1 MLSMHPAPLCTRSA
15 AGLPPDQQRPPLGP
29 SPSPSPLFPRA
40 VAPAAAGAPAK
51 PPGRRSCRRSCVAEK
66 PNNAQLHWP
75 PTRTRAEEAMA
86 AAGGPFCQNSPTLRA
101 PAGVPVR
108 RRATISCAVV
118 PCWRPARARRGGAH
132 VRRAWVTRRGG
143 EIRMPAQCGREQHA
157 EHRAFGAWRNRSNRS
172 NRSTARTRRGRT
184 GVSPTLMAAH
194 GVQRVRSERAASA
207 P

>member
-1 MLSMHPAPLCTRSA
+1 VLPMHPAPLCTRSA

-51 PPGRRSCRRSCVAEK
+51 PPGRRSCRRSCAAEK

-75 PTRTRAEEAMA
+75 PTRNASGRGD
-86 AAGGPFCQNSPTLRA
+86 GGGWRPILPKQPISLRA
-101 PAGVPVR
+101 PAAVPVR

-143 EIRMPAQCGREQHA
+143 EIRNQSGREQHA